1 MKTTKIKPII
11 PSDLASTVTVPEE
24 LIQEFISTFQ
34 PVERADILHVFVDAR
49 TGAIYSECHITADK
63 LVPLSTTDVPLDPEE
78 QAEYRANRDIVAD
91 HAAFRV
97 MKEDAK
103 QRRSFSNIVTEF
115 TTEFDAEHPL
125 KIIGGQHRFE
135 AIKEA
140 HAGGINE
147 PHGIKVYFGMTPEQ
161 RLDAQLISNT
171 VIAVPTDLYDRM
183 QETMRGPELREWCQ
197 RVGLLDQGQDF
208 ADKRQRGAQITVSAA
223 RSFILN
229 YYRGEEAAAGDF
241 EKTETTPKLCKTGA
255 IDPDWETLRSNKK
268 IWKDA
273 KLDAAGREF
282 SALVQAQRK
291 AFVGK
296 KKGTVDFQEKALNF
310 AVLSAWAYTAGLLS
324 ANAVRLG
331 RHFGLKSQAGKDP
344 LNAAALANGK
354 HATDSDNYRGLG
366 YRTDAKERGRFVE
379 LFYLQAEKGN
389 GITGPVIDV
398 AIKKYHAKQ
407 AVLEVQNAEKKV
419 V

>member
-1 MKTTKIKPII
+1 MKTPKIKLI
-11 PSDLASTVTVPEE
+11 SNDLADTVTVPEE
-24 LIQEFISTFQ
+24 VIQEFIGAFQ
-34 PVERADILHVFVDAR
+34 PVERADVLHVFVDAR
-49 TGAIYSECHITADK
+49 TGALYSECHIKADK
-63 LVPLSTTDVPLDPEE
+63 LVALSTIDVPLDPEE
-78 QAEYRANRDIVAD
+78 QGDYRANREIVAD
-91 HAAFRV
+91 HAAFGA
-97 MKEDAK
+97 MKDDAK

-115 TTEFDAEHPL
+115 TTEFDPTHPL

-140 HAGGINE
+140 LASGINE
-147 PHGIKVYFGMTPEQ
+147 AHGMKVYFGLTPEQ

-183 QETMRGPELREWCQ
+183 QETMHGPELREWCQ
-197 RVGLLDQGQDF
+197 RVELLKQGQDF

-229 YYRGEEAAAGDF
+229 YYRGEKAAAEDF
-241 EKTETTPKLCKTGA
+241 DKIETTPKLCKTGT
-255 IDPDWETLRSNKK
+255 IDSDWEALRSNKK

-273 KLDAAGREF
+273 KLETAGKEF
-282 SALVQAQRK
+282 AELVRTQRK

-296 KKGTVDFQEKALNF
+296 RKGTVDFQEKALNF
-310 AVLSAWAYTAGLLS
+310 AVLSAWAYTSGLLS
-324 ANAVRLG
+324 DNGVRLA
-331 RHFGLKSQAGKDP
+331 RHFALKNQAGKDP

-379 LFYLQAEKGN
+379 LFYLQAEKGS
-389 GITGPVIDV
+389 GITGPLIDV

-419 V
+419 I